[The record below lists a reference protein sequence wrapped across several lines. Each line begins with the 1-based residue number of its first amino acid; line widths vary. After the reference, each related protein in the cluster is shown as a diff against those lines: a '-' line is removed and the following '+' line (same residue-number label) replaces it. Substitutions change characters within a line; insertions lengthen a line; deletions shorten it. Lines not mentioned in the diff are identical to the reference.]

1 MHMQAYIIR
10 STYAA
15 PVARQT
21 KRCPAAPQLPATKT
35 NNPPPTHTS
44 ACQSSAMVSSEQP
57 DGARSIF
64 PKVASFN
71 LATFSSKDFIVRDF
85 IEGLSTTSL
94 AAHRRSGIQTAAFD
108 PKPYIRTFE
117 AALERLKELDQ
128 DLSERE
134 SDLKEGAR
142 RAEIEHSRTIERLG
156 SKFNQTLQE
165 FQRLDASIA
174 DGGGTA
180 VRIGGELE
188 QLDKQRQRAADA
200 MFLIRCYSDF
210 CHGDA
215 SRLEALRKTGRIED
229 SIKCAVVARQLTM
242 IARRS
247 EGSSQ
252 SRDLIEKFSET
263 LEKDLLKQFDRASR
277 NKRLEDMKGC
287 AKVLYDFNGG
297 ASVTQIFVNQRD
309 FFINKENLV
318 TGEIL
323 TEGDIWEKLPDPD
336 VDPPGVEPSLQKL
349 IREVKYVLESESEII
364 AKVFPQPELVLGKF
378 LQRVFQQSIQ
388 QRLEMVLQTTEKLST
403 LAYLRTLQA
412 ARVCI
417 GQLVDEL
424 KAHGLTEHPSPLSS
438 TTTIVIDQNLEE
450 LFLPYL
456 AGSSYIDREKVSL
469 DQLYAGVLLK
479 FNLFHSRR
487 KKMQNMT
494 YFDRMK
500 ISATKVSTEARA
512 QAALEKANSA
522 DHPTTGG
529 AWSRVLG
536 VRRTDTT
543 GSEDG
548 GAAPTTP
555 GGTGA
560 TDKLGGLLYA
570 TEADGA
576 LSIDTAKRMLRWL
589 AEAVGRSLELSPS
602 SDTPKDVLTL
612 LTLLIDHMRKAYLE
626 TALDAALEAAEAAT
640 SKSEPDLS
648 YFGEIK
654 PATVIMT
661 LMFGFINTALI
672 PLASASLTVRREMMI
687 LNNASVGVLEGKID
701 RVVQKTLDVVLGWVS
716 GLLAKQKKSDYR
728 PKDDDVS
735 LTTLQTQTAAAIVAF
750 LAKVHTVAVTA
761 LSGQN
766 LSAFLAELAASL
778 LSLVLEH
785 MKRFTVNAAGG
796 IMLTKDVSAYHAAVK
811 SWEIREAREGWEF
824 AQEVANLFVVGQGAL
839 RERLADKVGVLSRV
853 RPAALKVW
861 LCRREDYVGAGIE
874 KLLSE

>member
-1 MHMQAYIIR
+1 
-10 STYAA
+10 
-15 PVARQT
+15 
-21 KRCPAAPQLPATKT
+21 
-35 NNPPPTHTS
+35 
-44 ACQSSAMVSSEQP
+44 MVSEQP

-64 PKVASFN
+64 PKVASFS
-71 LATFSSKDFIVRDF
+71 LATFSSKDFIVKDF

-94 AAHRRSGIQTAAFD
+94 AAHRRSGIQTTAFD

-117 AALERLKELDQ
+117 AALDRLKELDQ

-134 SDLKEGAR
+134 SDLKEGVR
-142 RAEIEHSRTIERLG
+142 RAELDHTRTIERLG
-156 SKFNQTLQE
+156 GKFNQTLQE
-165 FQRLDASIA
+165 FQRLDASIS

-200 MFLIRCYSDF
+200 MFLIKCYSDF
-210 CHGDA
+210 CRGDA
-215 SRLEALRKTGRIED
+215 SRLEALRGTGKIED
-229 SIKCAVVARQLTM
+229 SIRCAVVARQLTM
-242 IARRS
+242 VARRT
-247 EGSSQ
+247 EGNNQ
-252 SRDLIEKFSET
+252 SKDLIEKFSET
-263 LEKDLLKQFDRASR
+263 LEKDLLKQFDDAYKKTKWE
-277 NKRLEDMKGC
+277 NMKGC

-297 ASVTQIFVNQRD
+297 ASVTQRFVNQHD
-309 FFINKENLV
+309 FFINMENLV
-318 TGEIL
+318 TGEIIA
-323 TEGDIWEKLPDPD
+323 EGDIWEKLPDPD
-336 VDPPGVEPSLQKL
+336 GDPPGVEPSLKKL

-364 AKVFPQPELVLGKF
+364 ANVFPQPEQVLGKF

-388 QRLEMVLQTTEKLST
+388 QRLEIVLQTTEKLST

-412 ARVCI
+412 ARLCI

-438 TTTIVIDQNLEE
+438 TTTLVIDQNLEE

-456 AGSSYIDREKVSL
+456 GGSSYIDREKISL

-512 QAALEKANSA
+512 QAALEKANST
-522 DHPTTGG
+522 DPPTTGG

-536 VRRTDTT
+536 VRRVDTT
-543 GSEDG
+543 GSEDP

-555 GGTGA
+555 GGGGGA
-560 TDKLGGLLYA
+560 ADKLGGLLHA
-570 TEADGA
+570 SEVDGA

-612 LTLLIDHMRKAYLE
+612 LTLLIDHMRKGYLE
-626 TALDAALEAAEAAT
+626 TALDAALEAAEAAAG
-640 SKSEPDLS
+640 KSEPDLG
-648 YFGEIK
+648 YFSEIK

-687 LNNASVGVLEGKID
+687 LNNASVSLLEGKID
-701 RVVQKTLDVVLGWVS
+701 RVVQKTLDVVLGWIG
-716 GLLAKQKKSDYR
+716 GLLGKQKKSDYR

-735 LTTLQTQTAAAIVAF
+735 LTTLQTLTAASIVAF
-750 LAKVHTVAVTA
+750 LTKVHAVAVAT

-766 LSAFLAELAASL
+766 LTAFLIELAASL
-778 LSLVLEH
+778 LNLVLEH
-785 MKRFTVNAAGG
+785 MKKFTVNAAGG
-796 IMLTKDVSAYHAAVK
+796 IMLTKDVSAYHVVVK
-811 SWEIREAREGWEF
+811 GWGIKEVREGWEF
-824 AQEVANLFVVGQGAL
+824 AQEVANLFVVGQAAL

-853 RPAALKVW
+853 RPVMLKVW
-861 LCRREDYVGAGIE
+861 LCRREDYVSAGIE

>member
-1 MHMQAYIIR
+1 
-10 STYAA
+10 
-15 PVARQT
+15 
-21 KRCPAAPQLPATKT
+21 
-35 NNPPPTHTS
+35 
-44 ACQSSAMVSSEQP
+44 
-57 DGARSIF
+57 
-64 PKVASFN
+64 
-71 LATFSSKDFIVRDF
+71 
-85 IEGLSTTSL
+85 
-94 AAHRRSGIQTAAFD
+94 
-108 PKPYIRTFE
+108 
-117 AALERLKELDQ
+117 
-128 DLSERE
+128 
-134 SDLKEGAR
+134 
-142 RAEIEHSRTIERLG
+142 
-156 SKFNQTLQE
+156 
-165 FQRLDASIA
+165 
-174 DGGGTA
+174 
-180 VRIGGELE
+180 
-188 QLDKQRQRAADA
+188 
-200 MFLIRCYSDF
+200 
-210 CHGDA
+210 
-215 SRLEALRKTGRIED
+215 
-229 SIKCAVVARQLTM
+229 
-242 IARRS
+242 
-247 EGSSQ
+247 
-252 SRDLIEKFSET
+252 
-263 LEKDLLKQFDRASR
+263 
-277 NKRLEDMKGC
+277 
-287 AKVLYDFNGG
+287 
-297 ASVTQIFVNQRD
+297 VTQIFVNQHD
-309 FFINKENLV
+309 FFINMANLV
-318 TGEIL
+318 TGEIIA
-323 TEGDIWEKLPDPD
+323 EGDMYLSPSPSPSPLPSPPTCILPTNHNPLLHSWEKLPDPD

-349 IREVKYVLESESEII
+349 IREVKSVFESESKII
-364 AKVFPQPELVLGKF
+364 ANVFPQPEQVLGKF

-412 ARVCI
+412 ARLCI

-438 TTTIVIDQNLEE
+438 TTTLVIDQNLEE

-456 AGSSYIDREKVSL
+456 GGSSYIDREKISL

-512 QAALEKANSA
+512 QAVLEKANST
-522 DHPTTGG
+522 DPPTTTGG

-536 VRRTDTT
+536 VRRVDTT
-543 GSEDG
+543 GSEDAG
-548 GAAPTTP
+548 PTPTTP
-555 GGTGA
+555 GGSGA
-560 TDKLGGLLYA
+560 ADKLGGLLCA

-612 LTLLIDHMRKAYLE
+612 LTLLIDHMRKTYLE
-626 TALDAALEAAEAAT
+626 AALDAALETAETAT
-640 SKSEPDLS
+640 SKNEPDLS

-701 RVVQKTLDVVLGWVS
+701 RVVQKTLDVVLGWIS
-716 GLLAKQKKSDYR
+716 GLLGKRKKGDYR

-735 LTTLQTQTAAAIVAF
+735 LITLQTPTAAGIVTF
-750 LAKVHTVAVTA
+750 LAKVHTVAMST

-766 LSAFLAELAASL
+766 LTAFLIELAASL

-785 MKRFTVNAAGG
+785 MKKFTVNAAGG
-796 IMLTKDVSAYHAAVK
+796 IMLTKDVSAYHAVVK
-811 SWEIREAREGWEF
+811 GWGIKEVREGWEF

-853 RPAALKVW
+853 RPGILKVW
-861 LCRREDYVGAGIE
+861 LCKREDYVGAGIE

>member
-1 MHMQAYIIR
+1 
-10 STYAA
+10 
-15 PVARQT
+15 
-21 KRCPAAPQLPATKT
+21 
-35 NNPPPTHTS
+35 
-44 ACQSSAMVSSEQP
+44 MVSEQP

-64 PKVASFN
+64 PKVASFS
-71 LATFSSKDFIVRDF
+71 LATFSSKDFIVKDF

-94 AAHRRSGIQTAAFD
+94 AAHRRSGIQTTAFD

-117 AALERLKELDQ
+117 AALDRLKELDQ

-134 SDLKEGAR
+134 SDLKEGVR
-142 RAEIEHSRTIERLG
+142 RAELDHTRTIERLG

-165 FQRLDASIA
+165 FQRLDASIS

-188 QLDKQRQRAADA
+188 QLDQQRQRAADA
-200 MFLIRCYSDF
+200 MFLIKCYSDF
-210 CHGDA
+210 CRGDA
-215 SRLEALRKTGRIED
+215 SRLEALRGTRKIED
-229 SIKCAVVARQLTM
+229 SIKCAVVARQLM
-242 IARRS
+242 MVARRT
-247 EGSSQ
+247 EGNNQ
-252 SRDLIEKFSET
+252 SKDLIEKFSET
-263 LEKDLLKQFDRASR
+263 LEKDLLKQFDKAYRKAKQEKDMLKQYDKAYR
-277 NKRLEDMKGC
+277 KTKWENMKGC

-297 ASVTQIFVNQRD
+297 ASVTQIFVNQHD
-309 FFINKENLV
+309 FFINMENLV
-318 TGEIL
+318 TGEIIA
-323 TEGDIWEKLPDPD
+323 EGDIWEKLPDPD
-336 VDPPGVEPSLQKL
+336 VEPPGVEPSLQKL
-349 IREVKYVLESESEII
+349 IREVKHVFESESEII
-364 AKVFPQPELVLGKF
+364 ANVFPQPEQVLGKF

-388 QRLEMVLQTTEKLST
+388 QRLEIVLQTTEKLST

-412 ARVCI
+412 ARLCI

-438 TTTIVIDQNLEE
+438 TTTLVIDQNLEE

-456 AGSSYIDREKVSL
+456 GGSSYIDREKISL

-500 ISATKVSTEARA
+500 ISATKVSTEVRA
-512 QAALEKANSA
+512 QAALEKANST
-522 DHPTTGG
+522 DPPTTGG

-536 VRRTDTT
+536 VRRVDIT
-543 GSEDG
+543 GSEDT
-548 GAAPTTP
+548 GAAPTFP
-555 GGTGA
+555 GGGGGGA
-560 TDKLGGLLYA
+560 ADKLGGLLHA
-570 TEADGA
+570 SEADGA

-612 LTLLIDHMRKAYLE
+612 LTLLIDHMRKGYLE
-626 TALDAALEAAEAAT
+626 TALDAALETAEAAT
-640 SKSEPDLS
+640 GKSEPDLG
-648 YFGEIK
+648 YFSEIK

-687 LNNASVGVLEGKID
+687 LNNASVSVLEGKID
-701 RVVQKTLDVVLGWVS
+701 RVVQKTLDVVLGWIS
-716 GLLAKQKKSDYR
+716 GLLGKQKKSDYR

-735 LTTLQTQTAAAIVAF
+735 LTTLQTLTAASIVAF
-750 LAKVHTVAVTA
+750 LAKVHAMAVAT

-766 LSAFLAELAASL
+766 LTAFLIELAASL

-785 MKRFTVNAAGG
+785 MKKFTVNAAGG
-796 IMLTKDVSAYHAAVK
+796 IMLTKDVSAYHAVVK
-811 SWEIREAREGWEF
+811 GWGIKEVREGWEF

-853 RPAALKVW
+853 RPGMLKVW
-861 LCRREDYVGAGIE
+861 LCRREDYVAAGIE